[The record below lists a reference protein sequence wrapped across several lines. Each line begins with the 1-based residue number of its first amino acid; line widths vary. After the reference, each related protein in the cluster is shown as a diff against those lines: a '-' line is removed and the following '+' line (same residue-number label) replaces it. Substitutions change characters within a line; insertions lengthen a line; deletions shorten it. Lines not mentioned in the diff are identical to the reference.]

1 MKLTKVFSINS
12 ILLILLTLFVFLIP
26 NNSDYDGYRSYYYAT
41 NLSNF
46 SQYSFDIGYTFITAL
61 SNSLNISFPLFWKFV
76 NLLCVFVFFNFFFK
90 ESNSGKLTLS
100 SFIIFSFIIIYPSS
114 QNIFSNIVRNTLAIS
129 LCLYILSNRLPVYY
143 YLIPPLFHI
152 SSIIFVFAVLL
163 TKLFSKR
170 SFSFVFL
177 NIFLIIPILGIY
189 FRNDFNDFLYE
200 LSLFRTI
207 RNVLSA
213 DYYPSFR
220 YLSYLLYINI
230 IVVYSYISYHYLNGK
245 LNNFKSKLFFN
256 LKLKHI
262 IILYFYFAIS
272 LFLYWL
278 FYGIG
283 TTSRIL
289 TFPIWIS
296 NSLLFSLI
304 IKSFFY
310 ICISPNLNVLEKGN
324 SS

>member
-1 MKLTKVFSINS
+1 MF
-12 ILLILLTLFVFLIP
+12 
-26 NNSDYDGYRSYYYAT
+26 
-41 NLSNF
+41 
-46 SQYSFDIGYTFITAL
+46 
-61 SNSLNISFPLFWKFV
+61 
-76 NLLCVFVFFNFFFK
+76 
-90 ESNSGKLTLS
+90 
-100 SFIIFSFIIIYPSS
+100 
-114 QNIFSNIVRNTLAIS
+114 
-129 LCLYILSNRLPVYY
+129 
-143 YLIPPLFHI
+143 
-152 SSIIFVFAVLL
+152 LL

-170 SFSFVFL
+170 SFSFVLL

-189 FRNDFNDFLYE
+189 FRSDFNDFLYE
-200 LSLFRTI
+200 LSLFRSI
-207 RNVLSA
+207 RNVLFA

-230 IVVYSYISYHYLNGK
+230 IVVYLYISYHYLNGK
-245 LNNFKSKLFFN
+245 LNNFQSKLFFN

-278 FYGIG
+278 FYGTG

-310 ICISPNLNVLEKGN
+310 ICISPNLNVLQKGN
-324 SS
+324 SC